1 MVREEQAKGKQGTG
15 SEKTTLECDVQA
27 EMGGR
32 VIRINECAAS
42 MKAGSRYAFALLLV
56 RGL

>member
-1 MVREEQAKGKQGTG
+1 MREEQAKGKQDTG